1 MMSLVTGEPGPAVDR
16 LRSAR
21 CILLT
26 SHMSPDGDA
35 VGSELALAALAR
47 SLGVEA
53 LIVNRDPAPAGL
65 DEIPGS
71 DEIRILE
78 TLDDDLL
85 EGVDLV
91 VTLECPDLNRP
102 GFDGLDRRPILNID
116 HHKGNAR
123 YGEVNYLDSE
133 APAVG
138 EMVWRMFRYAAVD
151 PTVGAAT
158 AAYVALSTDT
168 GDFRYSN
175 VTPRAHR
182 AAEEMVAAGARPEEI
197 SEWVHERRTPGSIR
211 LLGEALQTLE
221 LPAEGRIAV
230 MCVDP
235 AAFDRAGAVPADTDD
250 LINVPRTI
258 AGVRIAAFFK
268 QWESGTVRVS
278 LRSKGTL
285 DVRSVAAHFGGG
297 GHTNAAGCTIHG
309 SLPEARREVVS
320 RLETLLEGKS

>member
-1 MMSLVTGEPGPAVDR
+1 MSLVTGEPGPAVER
-16 LRSAR
+16 LRLAHR
-21 CILLT
+21 ILLT

-47 SLGVEA
+47 TLGVGTV
-53 LIVNRDPAPAGL
+53 IVNRDPAPAGL

-71 DEIRILE
+71 EEIHIRDSLE
-78 TLDDDLL
+78 EDLL
-85 EGVDLV
+85 AGIDLV
-91 VTLECPDLNRP
+91 VTLECPDLGRP
-102 GFDGLDRRPILNID
+102 GFDGLDRWPILNID

-123 YGEVNYLDSE
+123 YGEVNYLDTE

-138 EMVWRMFRYAAVD
+138 EMVWRMFRHAGTD
-151 PTVGAAT
+151 PTAEAAT

-197 SEWVHERRTPGSIR
+197 SEWVHERRTAGSIR

-221 LPAEGRIAV
+221 LPADGRIAV
-230 MCVDP
+230 MWVDP
-235 AAFDRAGAVPADTDD
+235 AAFDRAGAAPADTDD

-268 QWESGTVRVS
+268 QWESETVRVS

-309 SLPEARREVVS
+309 SLPEARREVVR
-320 RLETLLEGKS
+320 RLEALVEGES